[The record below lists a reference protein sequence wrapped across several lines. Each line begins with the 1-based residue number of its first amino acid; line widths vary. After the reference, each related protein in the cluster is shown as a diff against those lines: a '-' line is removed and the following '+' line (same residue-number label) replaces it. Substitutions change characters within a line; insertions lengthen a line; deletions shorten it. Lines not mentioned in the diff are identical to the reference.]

1 MKKIKITLIGFIYL
15 VLAYGQSVDWSR
27 QNAITKA
34 IESTSPAVASIN
46 VTQIQQYSINP
57 WYEQFQRDPLFSLLF
72 PSETRLREVK
82 SSGSGVVISQD
93 GYVIT
98 NYHVVENA
106 LKIIATLPGGKQYSA
121 EIIGLDR
128 LTDLALLKLEGENFN
143 YVKIGNSDNVI
154 IGEWVIALGNPFGL
168 FGASQQPIAT
178 LGILS
183 GKNLNF
189 GKQGNHVF
197 QNMIQ
202 TDAAINPGNSGGPLV
217 NAEGEVIGINTF
229 VYSVDRSQQGSS
241 GFGFAIPINR
251 ALNIV
256 KELKS
261 GIIVRKSKLGLRG
274 QDLDPRTAE
283 LLGINVNS
291 GVLITQIAPNSSASK
306 AKLKYGDVIIE
317 LEGEKVRT
325 RREFAEIIEVLD
337 LRPGDRILIKIFR
350 NGRILKKYLTLETY

>member
-1 MKKIKITLIGFIYL
+1 MQIILLILVKVIGKKDEKSNDLFVSSGALDPGEIGLKIYETIKYLQLPKDVTYFSMQLKYLTESTNSNISLKRIPHFCSGCPHNTSTRIPEGSRAITGISCAYL
-15 VLAYGQSVDWSR
+15 VEHMERDNEGFSQMGSEGATWVGESV
-27 QNAITKA
+27 
-34 IESTSPAVASIN
+34 
-46 VTQIQQYSINP
+46 
-57 WYEQFQRDPLFSLLF
+57 FS
-72 PSETRLREVK
+72 
-82 SSGSGVVISQD
+82 
-93 GYVIT
+93 
-98 NYHVVENA
+98 N
-106 LKIIATLPGGKQYSA
+106 
-121 EIIGLDR
+121 
-128 LTDLALLKLEGENFN
+128 TD
-143 YVKIGNSDNVI
+143 
-154 IGEWVIALGNPFGL
+154 
-168 FGASQQPIAT
+168 
-178 LGILS
+178 
-183 GKNLNF
+183 
-189 GKQGNHVF
+189 HVF

-229 VYSVDRSQQGSS
+229 VYSVNRSQQGSS

-291 GVLITQIAPNSSASK
+291 GVLITQIAPSSSASK

-317 LEGEKVRT
+317 LEGEKVSSRK
-325 RREFAEIIEVLD
+325 EFSEIIEVLD